1 VVAHTE
7 VVEDPVVAEEE
18 VNHKIYCFN
27 HVIIMKKKL
36 LISLLFSGI
45 TLLQAQDI
53 SDAVRYS
60 QDNLSGTARFRA
72 MGGAFGALGG
82 DFSALSVNPAGSA
95 IFTTNQATVTLSSI
109 NNKNRSGY
117 FGTKTSEN
125 DNSFDLNQAGAVWQF
140 DLNAATSDWK
150 KVTLALNYENANNF
164 DNSVFSA
171 GINPTN
177 SVANYFIS
185 NANGIPLNILTSSNY
200 EFLDFREQQAY
211 LGYRGLII
219 NPISGSGNQYTS
231 SISGNSNYYQ
241 ENSIT
246 SNGFNGKLSFNAAA
260 SYKDRLYVGVNL
272 NSHFTDYTRN
282 TSFYEDYLNTP
293 GHDASTGVQSLR
305 FNNDIYTYGSGFSFQ
320 LGAIAKVTD
329 AFRVGLSYES
339 PTWYEL
345 NDELLQTLRVSSVER
360 GNFRAD
366 QNLVIVYPTY
376 RLTTPGKYNG
386 SLAYIFGKKGL
397 ISFDYSLKDYT
408 NARLRPESD
417 PQFNAVNNEINNEL
431 TASNEFRVGAEYRL
445 NQFSIRSGY
454 RFEESPYRN
463 GNTIGDLTSYSAGLG
478 YDFGRTKVDLA
489 YAYAKRDY
497 NQGIFS
503 TGLTNAPAI
512 ENTNNTIS
520 LTVAFEL

>member
-1 VVAHTE
+1 MVHTV
-7 VVEDPVVAEEE
+7 VVEDPAVAEDE
-18 VNHKIYCFN
+18 VNHKGYCFN
-27 HVIIMKKKL
+27 HVIIMKNKL
-36 LISLLFSGI
+36 LISLLLFSGI
-45 TLLQAQDI
+45 TILQAQDI
-53 SDAVRYS
+53 SDAIRYS

-95 IFTTNQATVTLSSI
+95 IFTTNQAAVTLSSI
-109 NNKNRSGY
+109 NTKNKSYY
-117 FGTKTSEN
+117 FGTKTLEN

-140 DLNAATSDWK
+140 DLNTVNSDWK
-150 KVTLALNYENANNF
+150 KITLALNYENANNF

-171 GINPTN
+171 GVNPTN
-177 SVANYFIS
+177 SIARYFTS
-185 NANGIPLNILTSSNY
+185 YANGIPLNIITGSNFESLNY
-200 EFLDFREQQAY
+200 SEQQAY
-211 LGYRGLII
+211 LGYKGFII
-219 NPISGSGNQYTS
+219 NPVSGPGNQYTS
-231 SISGNSNYYQ
+231 SISGNGNYYQ

-360 GNFRAD
+360 VNFMAD

-417 PQFNAVNNEINNEL
+417 PQFNAINNEIKNEL
-431 TASNEFRVGAEYRL
+431 TTSNEFRVGAEYRL
-445 NQFSIRSGY
+445 NQLSIRGGY
-454 RFEESPYRN
+454 RFEESPYKN
-463 GNTIGDLTSYSAGLG
+463 SNTIGDLTSYSTGLG

-503 TGLTNAPAI
+503 RGLTNAPAVQSS
-512 ENTNNTIS
+512 NNTVA